1 MAAFAA
7 LRSVADIEAFIHDYY
22 DAWGG
27 TDEDRIMSYY
37 AENVTVQI
45 PGNLIQGKAALR
57 EQFVRPFITGFPG
70 NHHVVKNTIFGR
82 DVVVVEFTFEAE
94 HKGPFAGRAATDAR
108 VELAGCGVYQ
118 YDPVKR
124 QITSARIYFD
134 VGTLLK
140 QIIDQR
146 DPRSRTEEAAAA
158 PTPRIAE
165 HLDLATVIAVSQT
178 VSGEMVLEKLLDTLM
193 HTAVEHAGAE
203 RALLILSREAEQR
216 IAAEATSSNDTVM
229 VHLCDEPVTGS
240 LLPEMVLRYVLQTR
254 ESVIL
259 DDAAILNPFSTDPYV
274 ARRQARSVFCLPLT
288 NQAKLVGVLYLENNL
303 APRVF
308 APARTAVLKLLASQ
322 AAMALENGRLYRELQ
337 VRESK
342 IRRLVDANI
351 VGVLISNL
359 DGQILEANDAFLDMV
374 GLTRDD
380 LESGRVKW
388 PELTP
393 PEWQAASERAVTQ
406 LRATGSA
413 ELFEKEYFRKDGSRV
428 PVLVAAAALEGNPIE
443 TVAFVVDLTERKRAE
458 AERHAK
464 EVAEIANRAKDQF
477 MANVSHEIR
486 TPMNAILGMTELAL
500 EESVGPGQRLS
511 LSTVKSAA
519 ENLLVIIDDLL
530 DFAKIEAGKVEL
542 ANEPFSLR
550 AVVRDCVRA
559 LAVRAHRKGVDL
571 LCDVATEVPDQI
583 KGDAVRLRQVLV
595 NLVGNAIK
603 FTERGEIA
611 VTVAVAAEGVRFSV
625 RDTGIGIARDKQ
637 RAIFDAFEQADS
649 STARRY
655 GGTGLGL
662 SIAARLVQLM
672 GGKIDVESE
681 PGQGSTF
688 TFTAQL
694 AVRAPAA
701 ANPPPAALAGIRVL
715 VADDNH
721 STREVLERWL
731 RSWGMEPKVVSDGPQ
746 TLASLREERFALAL
760 IDAGMDGLT
769 PITGTRVVYLGAIEL
784 PETQARFRQL
794 GGDARVAKPAMP
806 EELQAAIL
814 LALEGR
820 KPVVAPAPALAPR
833 AVRPGL
839 RVLVAEDNDLNQEL
853 MRQLLATR
861 GHEVTIAADGRSTL
875 AQIESSAFDVLL
887 LDVRLPEIDGFG
899 VIKAIRQRERDTGG
913 HLHVVATTA
922 RARQADRE
930 ACLAAGMDD
939 FLAKPISAAALWSVL
954 DRAVETAPCS
964 LTRQMSFWRR
974 EVLRSP

>member
-1 MAAFAA
+1 MAPSTA
-7 LRSVADIEAFIHDYY
+7 LRSVADIESFMTEYY

-45 PGNLIQGKAALR
+45 PGSLMQGKSAVR
-57 EQFVRPFITGFPG
+57 EQFVRPFISAFPG
-70 NHHVVKNTIFGR
+70 NRHVVKSMIFGR
-82 DVVVVEFTFEAE
+82 DVALVEFTFEAR
-94 HKGPFAGRAATDAR
+94 HKGPFAGRAATDAH
-108 VELAGCGVYQ
+108 VELPGCGVYE
-118 YDPVKR
+118 YDSAKR
-124 QITSARIYFD
+124 QITGARIYFD

-146 DPRSRTEEAAAA
+146 DAQSRTEEAAAA
-158 PTPRIAE
+158 SIGTVAEPME

-178 VSGEMVLEKLLDTLM
+178 VSGVMVLEKLLDTLM
-193 HTAVEHAGAE
+193 RTAVEHAGAE

-216 IAAEATSSNDTVM
+216 IAAEATTSNDTVM
-229 VHLCDEPVTGS
+229 VHLCDEPVSGS
-240 LLPEMVLRYVLQTR
+240 LLPETVLRHVLQTR

-259 DDAAILNPFSTDPYV
+259 DDAAVLSPFSTDPYV
-274 ARRQARSVFCLPLT
+274 AQRNARSVFCLPLT
-288 NQAKLVGVLYLENNL
+288 NQAKLIGVLYLENNL

-322 AAMALENGRLYRELQ
+322 AAMALENSRLYRELQ

-380 LESGRVKW
+380 LQSGRIKW

-393 PEWQAASERAVTQ
+393 PEWGPATERAVTQ
-406 LRATGSA
+406 LRATGTA
-413 ELFEKEYFRKDGSRV
+413 DLFEKEYFRKDGSRV

-500 EESVGPGQRLS
+500 EESVGPEQRLS

-550 AVVRDCVRA
+550 AVVRDCVRV
-559 LAVRAHRKGVDL
+559 LAVRAHRKGLDVI
-571 LCDVATEVPDQI
+571 CDVAADVPDQI
-583 KGDAVRLRQVLV
+583 TGDAVRLRQVLV
-595 NLVGNAIK
+595 NLVGNAVK
-603 FTERGEIA
+603 FTEHGEI
-611 VTVAVAAEGVRFSV
+611 VVAVGLAGDRLRFSV
-625 RDTGIGIARDKQ
+625 RDTGIGITHDKKA
-637 RAIFDAFEQADS
+637 AIFEAFEQADET
-649 STARRY
+649 TARRY

-672 GGKIDVESE
+672 GGEIDVDSE
-681 PGQGSTF
+681 PGYGSTF

-694 AVRAPAA
+694 AVCHPLTAD
-701 ANPPPAALAGIRVL
+701 PPPATLAGARVL
-715 VADDNH
+715 VADDNR
-721 STREVLERWL
+721 STRELLERWL
-731 RSWGMEPKVVSDGPQ
+731 LSWGMEPMVVSGAPQ
-746 TLASLREERFALAL
+746 ALASLREERFALAV

-820 KPVVAPAPALAPR
+820 AAAAVAARAPQ
-833 AVRPGL
+833 AVRRRL
-839 RVLVAEDNDLNQEL
+839 QILVAEDNDLNQQL
-853 MRQLLATR
+853 MRQLLARR
-861 GHEVTIAADGRSTL
+861 GHEVTIAADGRSAL

-887 LDVRLPEIDGFG
+887 LDVRLPGIDGFG
-899 VIKAIRQRERDTGG
+899 VIEAIRQRERDTGR

-954 DRAVETAPCS
+954 DRVVETAPSS
-964 LTRQMSFWRR
+964 LIDASVPLEARGH
-974 EVLRSP
+974 

>member
-1 MAAFAA
+1 MAPSTA
-7 LRSVADIEAFIHDYY
+7 LRSVADIESFMTEYY

-45 PGNLIQGKAALR
+45 PGSLMQGKSAVR
-57 EQFVRPFITGFPG
+57 EQFVRPFISAFPG
-70 NHHVVKNTIFGR
+70 NRHVVKSMIFGR
-82 DVVVVEFTFEAE
+82 DVALVEFTFEAR

-108 VELAGCGVYQ
+108 VELPGCGVYE
-118 YDPVKR
+118 YDSAKR
-124 QITSARIYFD
+124 QITGARIYFD

-140 QIIDQR
+140 QIIDQG
-146 DPRSRTEEAAAA
+146 DAQSWTEEAAAA
-158 PTPRIAE
+158 SIGTVAEPME

-178 VSGEMVLEKLLDTLM
+178 VSGVMVLEKLLDTLM
-193 HTAVEHAGAE
+193 RTAVEHAGAE
-203 RALLILSREAEQR
+203 RALLILWREDEQR
-216 IAAEATSSNDTVM
+216 IAAEAVTSNDTVM
-229 VHLCDEPVTGS
+229 VHLCDEPVSGS
-240 LLPEMVLRYVLQTR
+240 LLPETVLRHVLQAR

-259 DDAAILNPFSTDPYV
+259 DDAAVLSPFSTDPYV
-274 ARRQARSVFCLPLT
+274 AQRNARSVFCLPLT
-288 NQAKLVGVLYLENNL
+288 NQAKLIGVLYLENNL

-322 AAMALENGRLYRELQ
+322 AAMALENSRLYRELQ

-380 LESGRVKW
+380 LQSGRIKW

-500 EESVGPGQRLS
+500 EESVGPEQRLS

-550 AVVRDCVRA
+550 EVVRDCVRV
-559 LAVRAHRKGVDL
+559 LAVRAHRKGLDVI
-571 LCDVATEVPDQI
+571 CDVAADVPDQI
-583 KGDAVRLRQVLV
+583 TGDAVRLRQVLV
-595 NLVGNAIK
+595 NLVGNAVK
-603 FTERGEIA
+603 FTEHGEI
-611 VTVAVAAEGVRFSV
+611 VVAVGLAGDRLRFSV
-625 RDTGIGIARDKQ
+625 RDTGIGITHDKKA
-637 RAIFDAFEQADS
+637 AIFEAFEQADET
-649 STARRY
+649 TARRY

-672 GGKIDVESE
+672 GGEIDVDSE
-681 PGQGSTF
+681 PGYGSTF

-694 AVRAPAA
+694 AVCHPLTAD
-701 ANPPPAALAGIRVL
+701 PPPATLAGARVL
-715 VADDNH
+715 VADDNR
-721 STREVLERWL
+721 STRELLERWL
-731 RSWGMEPKVVSDGPQ
+731 LSWGMEPMVVSGAPQ
-746 TLASLREERFALAL
+746 ALASLREERFALAV

-820 KPVVAPAPALAPR
+820 AAAAVAARAPQ
-833 AVRPGL
+833 AVRRRL
-839 RVLVAEDNDLNQEL
+839 QILVAEDNDLNQQL
-853 MRQLLATR
+853 MRQLLARR
-861 GHEVTIAADGRSTL
+861 GHEVTIAADGRSAL

-887 LDVRLPEIDGFG
+887 LDVRLPGIDGFG
-899 VIKAIRQRERDTGG
+899 VIEAIRQRERDTGR

-954 DRAVETAPCS
+954 DRVVETAPSS
-964 LTRQMSFWRR
+964 LIDASVPLEARGH
-974 EVLRSP
+974 